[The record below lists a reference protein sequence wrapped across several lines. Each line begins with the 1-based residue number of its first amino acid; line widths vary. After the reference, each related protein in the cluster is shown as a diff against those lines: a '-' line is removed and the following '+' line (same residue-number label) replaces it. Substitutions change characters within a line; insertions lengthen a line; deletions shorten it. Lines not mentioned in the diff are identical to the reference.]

1 MYYPLIAEWT
11 RYLKENAEGVNHMC
25 KVIEDMRRQERAE
38 GRAEGRAEERT
49 EVARRMLEDG
59 CLPQLLVS

>member
-1 MYYPLIAEWT
+1 
-11 RYLKENAEGVNHMC
+11 MC

-38 GRAEGRAEERT
+38 GRAEGRVEGRVEERT